1 MAYQEV
7 LVKFEVSGTSQE
19 ALFESGT
26 PAELSACSAA
36 NDKFRHRLVSL
47 DFLARL
53 NRRVVSFLG
62 DAKKKENF

>member
-1 MAYQEV
+1 M
-7 LVKFEVSGTSQE
+7 KFDVSATCQ
-19 ALFESGT
+19 AVLFEDTT

-53 NRRVVSFLG
+53 TRRVGFYVSRQKNRNTISF
-62 DAKKKENF
+62 